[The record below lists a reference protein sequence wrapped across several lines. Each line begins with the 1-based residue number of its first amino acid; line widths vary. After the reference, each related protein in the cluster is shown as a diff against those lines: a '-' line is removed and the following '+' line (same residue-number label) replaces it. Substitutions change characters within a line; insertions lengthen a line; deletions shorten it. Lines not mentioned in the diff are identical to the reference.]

1 MAETTNIS
9 KLIINYLTED
19 QYKTTKASGLI
30 NENELYVTDVQ
41 DSTTLDCFEELFT
54 ATAGQTLFTL
64 TEGTYQV
71 GKSRLTICVNGA
83 QQPSTAYTETS
94 SSSFTFD
101 NGLSAG
107 DSVIARYVNA
117 RIVSNINLEPHKTSH
132 YSGGTDPLTPSDIGA
147 ANSSHTHTKAS
158 ITDFPTSVSP
168 SIITQDESNRFVT
181 DTEKAEWNGKAN
193 PPTPTAVT
201 ATLSTTWAG
210 SGPYTQTVTV
220 SGVTSTNNITVS
232 LASTADEAQRSAA
245 RDALL
250 SATAQATN
258 SITVT
263 ADGDKPTVTLPIQV
277 LILGG

>member
-1 MAETTNIS
+1 MAEITNVS

-19 QYKTTKASGLI
+19 QYKTAKTSGLI

-71 GKSRLTICVNGA
+71 GKSRLTVCVNGA

-94 SSSFTFD
+94 PSSFTFD
-101 NGLSAG
+101 SGLSAG

-132 YSGGTDPLTPSDIGA
+132 CSGGTDPLTPSDIGA
-147 ANSSHTHTKAS
+147 ANASHTHSADM
-158 ITDFPTSVSP
+158 IVD
-168 SIITQDESNRFVT
+168 DASNRFVT

-193 PPTPTAVT
+193 PPTAVT
-201 ATLSTTWAG
+201 ATLSTTWAC
-210 SGPYTQTVTV
+210 SGPYTQSVTV

-232 LASTADEAQRSAA
+232 LASTADEAQRNAA

-263 ADGDKPTVTLPIQV
+263 ADGDKPIVALPIQV